1 MSPAQAYA
9 SNLYGKLDKELGVAC
24 ADPHRLI
31 AMLFDAAIS
40 SIATAQAHM
49 AGRRIAEKGRAV
61 TRAIRII
68 SEGLRA
74 SLDRGA
80 GGELAERLDALYDY
94 MERRLVEANARNDAA
109 IFNEVIGLLND
120 LAAAWRK
127 AAPTPP
133 AAPAPG
139 ASVPGGLFT
148 TRALAA

>member
-1 MSPAQAYA
+1 MRVA
-9 SNLYGKLDKELGVAC
+9 SNAYGKLDNELGVAC

-31 AMLFDAAIS
+31 SMLFDAAIAS
-40 SIATAQAHM
+40 VAMAQAHM
-49 AGRRIAEKGRAV
+49 AARRIADKGRAV
-61 TRAIRII
+61 SRAIRII

-74 SLDRGA
+74 SLDKDA
-80 GGELAERLDALYDY
+80 GGDLALRLDALYDY

-133 AAPAPG
+133 PTPASNAARPSAM
-139 ASVPGGLFT
+139 FT